1 MAEGDALVYN
11 QFKHALLHG
20 DCKLTSDTI
29 KVALLGTG
37 YVMSVDQASGFAS
50 INSYEITSTGYTA
63 GGCDI
68 ASKTAVQYNS
78 QDNARFDA
86 ADLTWAN
93 LGTDTID
100 HAVMW
105 DDTVTATF
113 AGAIADVL
121 MIHWEIATNANGGNY
136 TLQFGASGI
145 LELG

>member
-1 MAEGDALVYN
+1 MAEGDALVFN

-29 KVALLGTG
+29 KIGLLKSG
-37 YVMSVDQASGFAS
+37 YTMSVDQASGWQS
-50 INSYEITSTGYTA
+50 VNSLEITSSGYAA

-68 ASKTAVQYNS
+68 ASPTVVRYDS

-93 LGTDTID
+93 LGTATIK

-121 MIHWEIATNANGGNY
+121 MIHWEIATNSNGGNY
-136 TLQFGASGI
+136 TLQFGSSGV

>member
-1 MAEGDALVYN
+1 LAEGDASVYN
-11 QFKHALLHG
+11 AFKHALLHG

-29 KVALLGTG
+29 KVALLGSG
-37 YVMSVDQASGFAS
+37 YTYSQDLASGFQS

-68 ASKTAVQYNS
+68 ASPTAVVVNS
-78 QDNARFDA
+78 QDIARFDA

-93 LGTDTID
+93 LGTDVIR

-113 AGAIADVL
+113 AGAIADVC
-121 MIHWEIATNANGGNY
+121 MIHWEIATNSNGGNY
-136 TLQFGASGI
+136 TLQFGSSGI

>member
-20 DCKLTSDTI
+20 DCKLTTDTI
-29 KVALLGTG
+29 KIGLLKSG
-37 YVMSVDQASGFAS
+37 YTYSVDQASGWQS
-50 INSYEITSTGYTA
+50 INSLEITSTGYAA

-68 ASKTAVQYNS
+68 ASPTVVRYDS

-93 LGTDTID
+93 LGTAAIK

-121 MIHWEIATNANGGNY
+121 MIHWEIATSSNGGNY
-136 TLQFGASGI
+136 SLQFGGSGI

>member
-20 DCKLTSDTI
+20 DCKLTSDTV
-29 KVALLGTG
+29 KVALLDSLYTN
-37 YVMSVDQASGFAS
+37 SVDQASGFQS
-50 INSYEITSTGYTA
+50 VNSREITSTGYNA
-63 GGCDI
+63 GGCTL
-68 ASKTAVQYNS
+68 ASKTAVRYDS

-93 LGTDTID
+93 LGTDVIR
-100 HAVMW
+100 HAVAY
-105 DDTVTATF
+105 DDTVTATM

-121 MIHWEIATNANGGNY
+121 MIHWEIATNSNGGNY
-136 TLQFGASGI
+136 TLAFGSSGI

>member
-1 MAEGDALVYN
+1 MAEGDSSVFN

-20 DCKLTSDTI
+20 DCNLTGDTI

-37 YVMSVDQASGFAS
+37 YTLSVDQASGFQS
-50 INSYEITSTGYTA
+50 INSYEITSTGYNA
-63 GGCDI
+63 GGCTLGSAAVTQLNSADI
-68 ASKTAVQYNS
+68 AK
-78 QDNARFDA
+78 FDG
-86 ADLTWAN
+86 ADITWAS

-100 HAVMW
+100 HAIMW

-113 AGAIADVL
+113 GGAIADVL

-136 TLQFGASGI
+136 TLQFGSSGI

>member
-1 MAEGDALVYN
+1 MAEGDASVYN

-20 DCKLTSDTI
+20 DCKLTTDTI
-29 KVALLGTG
+29 KVALMGTG
-37 YVMSVDQASGFAS
+37 YTYSVDQASGFAS
-50 INSYEITSTGYTA
+50 INSLEITSSGYAA

-68 ASKTAVQYNS
+68 ATPTVVRVDTA
-78 QDNARFDA
+78 DIARFDA

-100 HAVMW
+100 HAIMY
-105 DDTVTATF
+105 DDTVTATY
-113 AGAIADVL
+113 AGGIADVL

-136 TLQFGASGI
+136 TLQFGSSGI